1 MFRASCVCAKLLQSC
16 PTLCNPMDC
25 SPPGSLVHGILQA
38 KNTGVGCCALLQGVF
53 PDPGVEHVSL
63 MSPALAGGFFTTSA
77 SWEAPCRVS
86 LCTIAERWKQP
97 KGPSTDKWINKMWS
111 VHTMGYYLALSIYEI
126 LIHSTVWMNV
136 DDIVKW
142 NKSQKDKH
150 YMNSLIWGPRVVKL
164 IETDSWTVGTVVRGE
179 VGTYCLMG
187 AEAQVAKMKDSGD
200 GWWWWFHNST
210 NALGAVEL
218 YTLKRLK
225 W

>member
-1 MFRASCVCAKLLQSC
+1 MCAKLLQSC

-97 KGPSTDKWINKMWS
+97 KVPSTDKCINKMWS
-111 VHTMGYYLALSIYEI
+111 VRTMGYYLALSIYEI

-136 DDIVKW
+136 DDIVK
-142 NKSQKDKH
+142 
-150 YMNSLIWGPRVVKL
+150 
-164 IETDSWTVGTVVRGE
+164 
-179 VGTYCLMG
+179 
-187 AEAQVAKMKDSGD
+187 
-200 GWWWWFHNST
+200 
-210 NALGAVEL
+210 
-218 YTLKRLK
+218 
-225 W
+225 